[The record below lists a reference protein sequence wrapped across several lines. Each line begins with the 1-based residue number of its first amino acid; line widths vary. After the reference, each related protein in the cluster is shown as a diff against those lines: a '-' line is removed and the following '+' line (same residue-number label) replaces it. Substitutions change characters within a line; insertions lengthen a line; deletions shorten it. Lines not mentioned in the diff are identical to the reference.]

1 MNHEV
6 IAAYAGV
13 GIGIAGI
20 IFSFISNAKAAAA
33 GARAQGANELASSAN
48 KIALESNRLNVDFF
62 KRQGV
67 IDLHMAWRAVN
78 ELNPDK
84 LVGPDVNL
92 AANAL
97 DLTASLW
104 NHDVME
110 KEILYQSYWDSYRL
124 LFETLK
130 GCDKLVPGYKKK
142 ACDFITPAVELAYER
157 IKGHHLAKTK
167 TTTLS

>member
-6 IAAYAGV
+6 IAAYVGV
-13 GIGIAGI
+13 GIGIVGI
-20 IFSFISNAKAAAA
+20 VFSFLSNAKAAAA
-33 GARAQGANELASSAN
+33 DARATDANALASKAN
-48 KIALESNRLNVDFF
+48 QIALESNRLNVDFF
-62 KRQGV
+62 RRQGV

-78 ELNPDK
+78 ELNTDK
-84 LVGPDVNL
+84 LIGPDVNL

-142 ACDFITPAVELAYER
+142 ACDFITSAVELAYER
-157 IKGHHLAKTK
+157 MKAHHLAKT
-167 TTTLS
+167 TTTKLT